1 MIHRPNM
8 GTRSSAENLTTQL
21 APESPPV
28 SRSGVVLTT
37 RVVLIVDDDD
47 EGVEV
52 VQSFL
57 TATGY
62 RVLAARNGVEA
73 RQILESRPVDLV
85 LLDVDLPD
93 KRGTT
98 LLREWRTERGLQDLP
113 VLMTTALDAADEMV
127 AAFNAGANDYVIKPF
142 DFGVL
147 AARIAAHLRTKS
159 KQEWERQVQ
168 VKLSRSLIL
177 LGSFTTTEL
186 CGEAL
191 ANWEREVVDALEDA
205 FAGNA
210 VGVWSLADGVDF
222 VLQRGIPPTSQLG
235 LAHRRTIL
243 RTLTP
248 LVQQSAIW
256 LPITNGANLM
266 CLASIELQSTDFIDS
281 MVRLASTF
289 VKQLS
294 VHLEVNDTRR
304 KLASNA
310 PAHVGENRGVGVCP
324 VCNACYDLTLAT
336 HCPADEAELSQTYA
350 RVDAA
355 VEQRY
360 HLERLVGEGGMGA
373 VFRAFDSKLSRRV
386 AIKLLHEHLAE
397 RDDLRTRFV
406 SEATLCARLRHPHLV
421 SVYDFGE
428 LRSGGLFIVME
439 WVNGTDL
446 SRHNSLQTL
455 LGPEIVAQVLIQ
467 SAEAL
472 DYAHRSGV
480 IHRDVKPSNILMS
493 HESEV
498 DVRLVDFGVARR
510 VSSGYSRTLPG
521 LIVGTPKY
529 LAPEQA
535 LGGRIGPG
543 TDIYALATV
552 VFELLA
558 GTQVNLRSQGLA
570 DLSEPPVDLEHP
582 LFSRAPPAFRTLL
595 ASAWRQ
601 DLRDRPA
608 EVMPWA
614 LEVANQI
621 ALIEPLPESPA
632 FD

>member
-1 MIHRPNM
+1 MIHRPHL

-21 APESPPV
+21 ALESPPA

-62 RVLAARNGVEA
+62 RVLAAKNGVEA

-127 AAFNAGANDYVIKPF
+127 AAFNAGANDYVTKPF

-191 ANWEREVVDALEDA
+191 ASWEREVVDALEDA
-205 FAGNA
+205 FSGNA
-210 VGVWSLADGVDF
+210 VAVWSLAEGADF
-222 VLQRGIPPTSQLG
+222 VLQRGVPPTSQLG

-256 LPITNGANLM
+256 LPITNGSNLM
-266 CLASIELQSTDFIDS
+266 CLASVELQSTDFIDS

-304 KLASNA
+304 KLASSA
-310 PAHVGENRGVGVCP
+310 PSQSSENRGVGVCP

-336 HCPADEAELSQTYA
+336 HCPADEAELTQTYA

-446 SRHNSLQTL
+446 SRHNSIQTL
-455 LGPEIVAQVLIQ
+455 LGPAIVAQVLVQ

-493 HESEV
+493 QESEV

-582 LFSRAPPAFRTLL
+582 LFSQAPPAFRTLL
-595 ASAWRQ
+595 ASAWRH

-614 LEVANQI
+614 LEVAHQI
-621 ALIEPLPESPA
+621 QLLEPTTESGSV
-632 FD
+632 D

>member
-324 VCNACYDLTLAT
+324 ACNACYDLTLAT

-582 LFSRAPPAFRTLL
+582 LFLRAPPAFRTLL